1 MLCAEIMVGIRHA
14 AGRVNRSGDSSYI
27 VKHVISQYLFLDPWP
42 WGSVSDYSDDLI
54 DDDVNDTEGIEELAC
69 EDCW

>member
-27 VKHVISQYLFLDPWP
+27 VKHVICFKTLGIGVVLVTIVITQLTTML
-42 WGSVSDYSDDLI
+42 LI
-54 DDDVNDTEGIEELAC
+54 QRV
-69 EDCW
+69 